1 MYADN
6 ITQATVDGLTLTLI
20 LSMPAILVA
29 TVVGIVVS
37 LIQALTQI
45 QEQTLSFAVKL
56 ICVSLVTFAT
66 SDWLGVQMLRYAQRM
81 FSNIGLM

>member
-66 SDWLGVQMLRYAQRM
+66 SDWLGVQMFRYAQRM